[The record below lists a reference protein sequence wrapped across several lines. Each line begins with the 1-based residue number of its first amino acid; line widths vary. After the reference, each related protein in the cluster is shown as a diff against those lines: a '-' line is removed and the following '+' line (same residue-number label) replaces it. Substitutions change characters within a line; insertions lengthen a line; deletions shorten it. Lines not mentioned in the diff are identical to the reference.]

1 MRRREF
7 LTQSSQAAVAL
18 SLTPLAAC
26 AARHT
31 RSAPSGSRDAVSV
44 DRLAAHLDDQIPR
57 WMRDGN
63 VPGVSIVIIR
73 DAKIAWRRAFGV
85 TDAASKV
92 QANDDTMFEAA
103 SMSKPVFAYVVMKL
117 CETGLIGLDT
127 PLTSYTSNRFLEGDQ
142 RLDVITARH
151 VLSHTSGFQN
161 WRSEQQPLSIHFT
174 PGEKFLYS
182 GEGYNYL
189 QTVVTSLLHQPFETY
204 MKERLLVP
212 FGMNS

>member
-7 LTQSSQAAVAL
+7 LTQGSQAALAL

-31 RSAPSGSRDAVSV
+31 RPALAESPATVSLG
-44 DRLAAHLDDQIPR
+44 RLTAHLDDQVPG

-63 VPGVSIVIIR
+63 VPGVSMAIIR

-85 TDAASKV
+85 TDATSNV
-92 QANDDTMFEAA
+92 QVNGDTMFEAA

-161 WRSEQQPLSIHFT
+161 WRSEQQPLSIHCLGRNSST
-174 PGEKFLYS
+174 PAKATTTCKRS
-182 GEGYNYL
+182 
-189 QTVVTSLLHQPFETY
+189 
-204 MKERLLVP
+204 
-212 FGMNS
+212 